1 MVLGPS
7 GAKVRRPSLFR
18 ACPRAGGPT
27 EAGGAAFLVRGLLH
41 IRNRRLGGRAVGS
54 RGSSR

>member
-27 EAGGAAFLVRGLLH
+27 EAGGAALSCQRSVTYSY
-41 IRNRRLGGRAVGS
+41 RRSGRKSCWQQGV
-54 RGSSR
+54 